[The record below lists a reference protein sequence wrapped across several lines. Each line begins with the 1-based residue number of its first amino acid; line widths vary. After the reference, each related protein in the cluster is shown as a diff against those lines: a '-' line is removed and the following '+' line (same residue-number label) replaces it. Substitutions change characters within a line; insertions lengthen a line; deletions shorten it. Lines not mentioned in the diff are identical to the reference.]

1 MPDIADLA
9 QQHAELAE
17 LELAERIAGRQYK
30 GASAQFCDDCDE
42 AIPEARR
49 EAVRGCQTCMDCQEL
64 LDLKSKGVR
73 RV

>member
-17 LELAERIAGRQYK
+17 IELAGRIAGRQYQ

-42 AIPEARR
+42 PIPEPRR
-49 EAVRGCQTCMDCQEL
+49 EAVPGVRMCLDCQEI
-64 LDLKSKGVR
+64 KEAR
-73 RV
+73 RG